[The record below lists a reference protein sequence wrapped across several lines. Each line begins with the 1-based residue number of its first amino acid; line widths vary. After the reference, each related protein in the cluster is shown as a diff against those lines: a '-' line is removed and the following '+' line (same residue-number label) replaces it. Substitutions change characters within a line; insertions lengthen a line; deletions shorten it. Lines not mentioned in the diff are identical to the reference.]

1 MSKLYEIANEYAKL
15 MDSDLE
21 PEMIADTIE
30 GMEGEFTDKIE
41 QLLSVIKNESGYA
54 ERLKEEAKSL
64 NERAAVIQNKIDSIK
79 SYIASS
85 LEMVGKKKIRAGIH
99 QVTIRKPSETVEI
112 IDSSALPPEYVE
124 FETTIKAD
132 KLAIKHQLKAG
143 INIPGAQLKVGKQTP
158 WEKWEV
164 DFLREVAATM
174 PVEVIAEKLE
184 RTEKAVMAK
193 ATRIGADIVSRLR
206 GRRWTRAEV
215 SLFGKFSAEEIA
227 IATCRSIYSVRAMR
241 YKLKKLDEERA
252 GIRIN

>member
-1 MSKLYEIANEYAKL
+1 MSKLYEIVNEYAKL

-41 QLLSVIKNESGYA
+41 QLLAIIKNESGYA

-64 NERAAVIQNKIDSIK
+64 NERAAVIQNKIDSIMT
-79 SYIASS
+79 YIASS

-143 INIPGAQLKVGKQTP
+143 INIPGAQLKVGKP
-158 WEKWEV
+158 
-164 DFLREVAATM
+164 
-174 PVEVIAEKLE
+174 
-184 RTEKAVMAK
+184 
-193 ATRIGADIVSRLR
+193 
-206 GRRWTRAEV
+206 
-215 SLFGKFSAEEIA
+215 SLLIK
-227 IATCRSIYSVRAMR
+227 
-241 YKLKKLDEERA
+241 
-252 GIRIN
+252 

>member
-64 NERAAVIQNKIDSIK
+64 NERATVIQIRLTALWR
-79 SYIASS
+79 IASS

-99 QVTIRKPSETVEI
+99 QVTIRKPSEIVEI

-143 INIPGAQLKVGKQTP
+143 INIPGAQLKVGKP
-158 WEKWEV
+158 
-164 DFLREVAATM
+164 
-174 PVEVIAEKLE
+174 
-184 RTEKAVMAK
+184 
-193 ATRIGADIVSRLR
+193 
-206 GRRWTRAEV
+206 
-215 SLFGKFSAEEIA
+215 SLLIK
-227 IATCRSIYSVRAMR
+227 
-241 YKLKKLDEERA
+241 
-252 GIRIN
+252 